1 MAQSRQGTGATRAT
15 VFHLGVEAVFWAILV
30 MFRNVLITKSNA
42 YISIRVLLCSLNMIK
57 SYMFRPC

>member
-42 YISIRVLLCSLNMIK
+42 YIRIRVLHM
-57 SYMFRPC
+57 